1 MTFYMGKEEN
11 KNVYGGLTSIAAT
24 GQTFT
29 QAMQNMQA
37 CSLIGIAFF
46 SDAGCPGVSYHWNTF
61 TGHAVIQE
69 PSAMHKSKSTPTIVP
84 CIPKTLGGS
93 TGP

>member
-1 MTFYMGKEEN
+1 MWEKKKI

-37 CSLIGIAFF
+37 CSFIGSAFF
-46 SDAGCPGVSYHWNTF
+46 SDAGCPGVSCHWNTF